1 MEERGKVRDCKMGK
15 KKDFTWRYQPPFN
28 SDKAKMLSYIQ
39 NEKLHPFQ
47 NKTAMIMTA
56 LNVYYMALAL
66 YSEGSHSHETLELI
80 FLDSVKAIAN
90 HLQYVSIAI
99 KVDSYNV
106 SNVLSTVFGELENS
120 KKPSEKPLN
129 SSIEL
134 PPSDIYKVMD
144 DFDLQV
150 WNLAGMTTDSEVYE

>member
-1 MEERGKVRDCKMGK
+1 MGR
-15 KKDFTWRYQPPFN
+15 KKDFLWRYQPPLN

-47 NKTAMIMTA
+47 DKTMMIMTA
-56 LNVYYMALAL
+56 LNAYYMALAL

-80 FLDSVKAIAN
+80 FLASVKAIAN

-106 SNVLSTVFGELENS
+106 GNVLSTVFGGLENS
-120 KKPSEKPLN
+120 NKPSEKPLN
-129 SSIEL
+129 SNIEL
-134 PPSDIYKVMD
+134 PPSDIYKEMD
-144 DFDLQV
+144 DFDLKV
-150 WNLAGMTTDSEVYE
+150 WNLAGMITDSEVFE